1 MITKEEIH
9 LRYRDDREAKKN
21 GYYDY
26 ELWLEERLIEAHIEL
41 SKLHQP
47 NVSGRSEQL
56 ESFVK
61 FINERQFNK
70 FQVSLDEVEL
80 FLDSNCH

>member
-1 MITKEEIH
+1 MTTREEI
-9 LRYRDDREAKKN
+9 LGRYRDDRDTKKN

-47 NVSGRSEQL
+47 TVIGSVCDCCRQY
-56 ESFVK
+56 K
-61 FINERQFNK
+61 TINEDGLCNPCARD
-70 FQVSLDEVEL
+70 LDVL
-80 FLDSNCH
+80 

>member
-1 MITKEEIH
+1 MTTREEI
-9 LRYRDDREAKKN
+9 LGRYRDDREAKKY

-47 NVSGRSEQL
+47 TVISSSDNTKDDKKDGEGGISKSIFD
-56 ESFVK
+56 FVTD
-61 FINERQFNK
+61 
-70 FQVSLDEVEL
+70 L
-80 FLDSNCH
+80 